1 MPTLPEQLH
10 RENGMKRLLMKLGL
24 LFFLLPS
31 PANAD
36 NQASLDKQE
45 LMAEASILRPWKGDL
60 DGMIERRVI
69 RVLVAPSRTSYWLLG
84 LRQTGAEYELL
95 KAFENEINEHYKTQ
109 GKHIRIHVVFIPT
122 SRDQLIPRLL
132 DGRGDIAAGILTV
145 TPERLEQVD
154 FGAPFFRGVK
164 EIAVTGPNSPE
175 LASVDDLSGKEVFV
189 RKSSSYWTHLELLNE
204 RFKSENKPP
213 VALKPA
219 PEDLQDDDLLE
230 MVNAGLV
237 SIVVVDRYQ
246 ALLWAQV
253 FKKLKPHR
261 GVVVNKGGDIAW
273 MIRKGSPKL
282 QAEIAGF
289 AKAYGQKS
297 EFGNALIK
305 KYTGSPRIVKPATS
319 AGEIKKFNA
328 TVAFFRKYGAQY
340 DMDYLL
346 MMAQGYQESLLDQN
360 AVSHVGAIGVMQ
372 IMPATGE
379 EMATGDIK
387 KLEPNI
393 HAGVKYMNYMR
404 NQFFAEQ
411 PMDARNKILFS
422 FAAYNAGPSRV
433 LKLQKEAE
441 KRGLNPY
448 VWFNN
453 VEIIAGLRIGEET
466 VTYISNIYK
475 YYVAYTLLEEQR
487 AQQQNERT
495 GLSQHV
501 LPTALEPY
509 RN

>member
-1 MPTLPEQLH
+1 MQAVD
-10 RENGMKRLLMKLGL
+10 GMKQ
-24 LFFLLPS
+24 FLATLACLWLPLAS
-31 PANAD
+31 PAVAGD
-36 NQASLDKQE
+36 PPSTERHE
-45 LMAEASILRPWKGDL
+45 LTEALAFQPWKGDL
-60 DGMIERRVI
+60 DGMIQRRII

-84 LRQTGAEYELL
+84 LRQTGAEFELF
-95 KAFENEINEHYKTQ
+95 KAFESEINDHYKTQ

-122 SRDQLIPRLL
+122 SRDQLIARLL
-132 DGRGDIAAGILTV
+132 EGRGDIAAGILTV

-154 FGAPFFRGVK
+154 FGTPFFRGVK

-189 RKSSSYWTHLELLNE
+189 RKSSSYWTHLESLNE
-204 RFKSENKPP
+204 RFKNEQKAP
-213 VALKPA
+213 VTLKAA

-237 SIVVVDRYQ
+237 GIVVVDRYQ

-273 MIRKGSPKL
+273 MIRKESPKL
-282 QAEIAGF
+282 GAEIAAF

-297 EFGNALIK
+297 DFGKALIK

-319 AGEIKKFNA
+319 AAEIKKFNA

-346 MMAQGYQESLLDQN
+346 MMAQGYQESLLDQS
-360 AVSHVGAIGVMQ
+360 AVSPVGAIGVMQ
-372 IMPATGE
+372 VMPATGQ
-379 EMATGDIK
+379 EMDTGDIT

-393 HAGVKYMNYMR
+393 HAGIKYMNVMR
-404 NQFFAEQ
+404 NQFFADQ

-453 VEIIAGLRIGEET
+453 VELIAGLRIGEET

-475 YYVAYTLLEEQR
+475 YYVAYSLLEDQR
-487 AQQQNERT
+487 AQRENQPTR
-495 GLSQHV
+495 LSQ
-501 LPTALEPY
+501 PRTARPATS
-509 RN
+509 

>member
-1 MPTLPEQLH
+1 MHTV
-10 RENGMKRLLMKLGL
+10 NGMKHVLVSLVFLCV
-24 LFFLLPS
+24 LLPP
-31 PANAD
+31 PAVAD
-36 NQASLDKQE
+36 DQPSLEKQE
-45 LMAEASILRPWKGDL
+45 LMDVAVLQSWTGDL
-60 DGMIERRVI
+60 DGMIQRRVI
-69 RVLVAPSRTSYWLLG
+69 RALVSPSRTSYWLLG

-122 SRDQLIPRLL
+122 PRDQLIPRLL
-132 DGRGDIAAGILTV
+132 EGQGDIAAGILTV
-145 TPERLEQVD
+145 TPERLEKVD
-154 FGAPFFRGVK
+154 FGAPFFHGVK
-164 EIAVTGPNSPE
+164 EIAVTGPASPE
-175 LASVDDLSGKEVFV
+175 LTSVDDLSGKEVFV
-189 RKSSSYWTHLELLNE
+189 RKSSSYWTHLESLNE
-204 RFKSENKPP
+204 RFKNENKPL
-213 VALKPA
+213 VTLKAA

-237 SIVVVDRYQ
+237 GIVVVDRYQ

-253 FKKLKPHR
+253 FKKLKPHK

-273 MIRKGSPKL
+273 MIRKESPKL
-282 QAEIAGF
+282 RAEIGAF

-297 EFGNALIK
+297 EFGNALLK
-305 KYTGSPRIVKPATS
+305 KYAGSPRIVKPATS
-319 AGEIKKFNA
+319 ASEIKKFNA

-372 IMPATGE
+372 IMPATGKD
-379 EMATGDIK
+379 MDTGDITK
-387 KLEPNI
+387 VEPNI
-393 HAGVKYMNYMR
+393 HAGVKYMNFMR
-404 NQFFAEQ
+404 DQFFADQ
-411 PMDARNKILFS
+411 PMDVRNKILFS

-453 VEIIAGLRIGEET
+453 VEIIAGQRIGEET

-487 AQQQNERT
+487 AKQ
-495 GLSQHV
+495 
-501 LPTALEPY
+501 
-509 RN
+509 RNAR

>member
-1 MPTLPEQLH
+1 
-10 RENGMKRLLMKLGL
+10 MKRFLVNLAFLCL
-24 LFFLLPS
+24 LLPS
-31 PANAD
+31 PAIAD
-36 NQASLDKQE
+36 NQPSVEKHE
-45 LMAEASILRPWKGDL
+45 LMAGAAAFMPWRGDL
-60 DGMIERRVI
+60 DGMIERRII
-69 RVLVAPSRTSYWLLG
+69 RVLVAPSRTSYWLVG
-84 LRQTGAEYELL
+84 LRQTGAEYELF

-109 GKHIRIHVVFIPT
+109 GKHIRIHVLFIPT

-132 DGRGDIAAGILTV
+132 EGRGDIAAGILTI

-154 FGAPFFRGVK
+154 FGTPFFRGVK
-164 EIAVTGPNSPE
+164 EIAVTGPASPE

-189 RKSSSYWTHLELLNE
+189 RKSSSYWTHLESLNE
-204 RFKSENKPP
+204 RFKNENRPP
-213 VALKPA
+213 VTLKPA

-237 SIVVVDRYQ
+237 GIVVVDRYQ

-261 GVVVNKGGDIAW
+261 GIVVNQGGDIAW
-273 MIRKGSPKL
+273 MIRKDSPKL
-282 QAEIAGF
+282 RAEIAAF

-297 EFGNALIK
+297 NFGNALVK
-305 KYTGSPRIVKPATS
+305 KYTSSLRIVKPATS
-319 AGEIKKFNA
+319 ASEIKKFNG
-328 TVAFFRKYGAQY
+328 TVALFRKYGAQY

-360 AVSHVGAIGVMQ
+360 AVSPVGAIGVMQ
-372 IMPATGE
+372 VMPDTGK
-379 EMATGDIK
+379 EMATGDIT

-393 HAGVKYMNYMR
+393 HAGIKYMNFMR
-404 NQFFAEQ
+404 NQFFADQ
-411 PMDARNKILFS
+411 PMDTRNKILFS
-422 FAAYNAGPSRV
+422 FAAYNAGPSRI

-448 VWFNN
+448 IWFNN

-487 AQQQNERT
+487 VQHENVSNR
-495 GLSQHV
+495 LSQRV
-501 LPTALEPY
+501 AADGP
-509 RN
+509 

>member
-1 MPTLPEQLH
+1 MHTV
-10 RENGMKRLLMKLGL
+10 NGMKHVLVSLAFLCV
-24 LFFLLPS
+24 LLP
-31 PANAD
+31 PPGVAD
-36 NQASLDKQE
+36 DQPSLEKQE
-45 LMAEASILRPWKGDL
+45 LMDVAVLQSWTGDL
-60 DGMIERRVI
+60 DGMIQRRVI
-69 RVLVAPSRTSYWLLG
+69 RALVSPSRTSYWLLG

-122 SRDQLIPRLL
+122 PRDQLIPRLL
-132 DGRGDIAAGILTV
+132 EGQGDIAAGILTV
-145 TPERLEQVD
+145 TPERLEKVD

-164 EIAVTGPNSPE
+164 EIAVTGPASPE
-175 LASVDDLSGKEVFV
+175 LTSVDDLSGKEVFV
-189 RKSSSYWTHLELLNE
+189 RKSSSYWTHLESLNE
-204 RFKSENKPP
+204 RFKNENKPL
-213 VALKPA
+213 VTLKAA

-237 SIVVVDRYQ
+237 GIVVVDRYQ

-253 FKKLKPHR
+253 FKKLKPHK

-273 MIRKGSPKL
+273 MIRKESPKL
-282 QAEIAGF
+282 RAEIAAF

-297 EFGNALIK
+297 EFGNALLK
-305 KYTGSPRIVKPATS
+305 KYAGSPRIVKPATS
-319 AGEIKKFNA
+319 ASEIKKFNA

-372 IMPATGE
+372 IMPATGK
-379 EMATGDIK
+379 EMDTGDITK
-387 KLEPNI
+387 VEPNI
-393 HAGVKYMNYMR
+393 HAGVKYMNFMR
-404 NQFFAEQ
+404 DQFFADQ
-411 PMDARNKILFS
+411 PMDVRNKILFS

-453 VEIIAGLRIGEET
+453 VEIIAGQRIGEET

-487 AQQQNERT
+487 AKQ
-495 GLSQHV
+495 
-501 LPTALEPY
+501 
-509 RN
+509 RNAR